1 MLELQKMKQRVDEFN
16 DYGELDMMQQ
26 YVQDVRAVQKRLA
39 DAQEQITWVNKEEV
53 RAVFINRALH
63 GLNVTLRPP
72 CFSTSPTSTFLFSP
86 LS

>member
-1 MLELQKMKQRVDEFN
+1 MLELQKLKQRVDEFN

-53 RAVFINRALH
+53 R
-63 GLNVTLRPP
+63 GYQ
-72 CFSTSPTSTFLFSP
+72 
-86 LS
+86 